1 MLHKNPLLR
10 SAYAMSKGEL
20 IVTHIL
26 EFLFLVRNG
35 LKTILDIAILFIY
48 GGVSPLGAPQAPPPK
63 AS

>member
-1 MLHKNPLLR
+1 MIMLHKNPLLR

-48 GGVSPLGAPQAPPPK
+48 GGV
-63 AS
+63 

>member
-1 MLHKNPLLR
+1 
-10 SAYAMSKGEL
+10 MSKGEL

-48 GGVSPLGAPQAPPPK
+48 GGV
-63 AS
+63 